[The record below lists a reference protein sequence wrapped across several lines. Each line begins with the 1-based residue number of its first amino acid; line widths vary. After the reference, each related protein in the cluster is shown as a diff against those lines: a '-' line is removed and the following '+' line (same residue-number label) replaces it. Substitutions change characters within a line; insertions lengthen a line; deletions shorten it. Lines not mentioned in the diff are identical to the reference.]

1 MVDLKL
7 TGKPMQDRIS
17 DRLKSS
23 GEGAKPDLM
32 VKKGDGPTRTIT
44 HLHHSASNAGSTT
57 KQKNAGAAPQAA

>member
-1 MVDLKL
+1 MPDIKL
-7 TGKPMQDRIS
+7 TGKPMDQRIS

-44 HLHHSASNAGSTT
+44 HLHHSASNETKEQKKGSR
-57 KQKNAGAAPQAA
+57 G

>member
-1 MVDLKL
+1 MPDIKL
-7 TGKPMQDRIS
+7 TGKPMEQRIS

-44 HLHHSASNAGSTT
+44 HLHHGSSQGGAKRSNRQDDGS
-57 KQKNAGAAPQAA
+57 K